1 MPHCMQP
8 KVVAS
13 NSLSRYSMTKM
24 KAQCHRVGRQ
34 KGCSENSRITN
45 YTESTNIT
53 HLIYNVVKARTLTSA
68 ALITGS

>member
-1 MPHCMQP
+1 MPHCMLP

-13 NSLSRYSMTKM
+13 NSLSRYSMTKT
-24 KAQCHRVGRQ
+24 KAQCYRVGRQ
-34 KGCSENSRITN
+34 KGRSEKSRNTN

-53 HLIYNVVKARTLTSA
+53 HLIYNVVKDQMLTSA